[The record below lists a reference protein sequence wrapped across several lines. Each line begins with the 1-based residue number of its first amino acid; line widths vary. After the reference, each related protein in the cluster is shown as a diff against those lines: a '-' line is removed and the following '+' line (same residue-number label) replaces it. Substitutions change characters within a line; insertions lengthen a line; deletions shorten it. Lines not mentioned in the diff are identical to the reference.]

1 MISMQEWELENLI
14 SDLKWRIQRA
24 ENERYNANAQL
35 KTLYMELART
45 EAIEATPNEE
55 GVFTDRHSRS

>member
-45 EAIEATPNEE
+45 EAIEATPNE
-55 GVFTDRHSRS
+55 